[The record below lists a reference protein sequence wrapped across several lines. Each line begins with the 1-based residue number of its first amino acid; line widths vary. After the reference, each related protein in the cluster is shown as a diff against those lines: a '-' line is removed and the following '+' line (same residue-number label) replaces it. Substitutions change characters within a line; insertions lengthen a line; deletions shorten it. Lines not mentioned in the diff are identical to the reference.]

1 MNYFE
6 TLKYGSSKLRINK
19 IISHSLDSEV
29 LLANVLDSTREDI
42 LLNPNNK
49 IKRSKFIKFKKFIFR
64 RKKNEPI
71 AQIIN
76 KKEFWKYN
84 FFVNE
89 HVLIPRPET
98 ELIVEEIL
106 NLTDINTS
114 KRILDVGTGSG
125 CIAISIF
132 KERPKCYFTALD
144 ISKNALKVAKYNA
157 KMHHLGNKIK
167 FVNID
172 IDKIQDNKYD
182 FIVSNPPYI
191 KKFNLKRLEDNVKFF
206 EPCIAL
212 DAGVDGY
219 KEIKKL
225 ILKSKKLL
233 KNNDKL
239 IFEIG
244 KNQEMTSKK
253 LLVKNGFYVNN
264 ICKDINTIPRVIVAT
279 KI

>member
-42 LLNPNNK
+42 LLNLNNK

-172 IDKIQDNKYD
+172 IDKFLDNKYD
-182 FIVSNPPYI
+182 FILSNPPYI

-233 KNNDKL
+233 KNNGKL

-244 KNQEMTSKK
+244 KNQEMTSKN

>member
-42 LLNPNNK
+42 LLNLNNK

-172 IDKIQDNKYD
+172 IDKFLDNKYD

-233 KNNDKL
+233 KNNGKL

-244 KNQEMTSKK
+244 KNQEMTSKN
-253 LLVKNGFYVNN
+253 LLVKNGFYINN

>member
-1 MNYFE
+1 M
-6 TLKYGSSKLRINK
+6 
-19 IISHSLDSEV
+19 
-29 LLANVLDSTREDI
+29 
-42 LLNPNNK
+42 
-49 IKRSKFIKFKKFIFR
+49 
-64 RKKNEPI
+64 
-71 AQIIN
+71 
-76 KKEFWKYN
+76 
-84 FFVNE
+84 
-89 HVLIPRPET
+89 
-98 ELIVEEIL
+98 
-106 NLTDINTS
+106 
-114 KRILDVGTGSG
+114 GTGSG

-157 KMHHLGNKIK
+157 KMHHLENKIK

-172 IDKIQDNKYD
+172 IDKFLDNKYD
-182 FIVSNPPYI
+182 FILSNPPYI

-233 KNNDKL
+233 KNNGKL

-244 KNQEMTSKK
+244 KNQEMTSKN

>member
-42 LLNPNNK
+42 LLNLNNK

-172 IDKIQDNKYD
+172 IDKFLDNKYD

-212 DAGVDGY
+212 DAGIDGY

-233 KNNDKL
+233 KNNGKL

-244 KNQEMTSKK
+244 KNQEMTSKN
-253 LLVKNGFYVNN
+253 LLVKNGFYINN

>member
-19 IISHSLDSEV
+19 IISYSLDSEV
-29 LLANVLDSTREDI
+29 LLANILDSTREDI
-42 LLNPNNK
+42 LLNLNKK

-84 FFVNE
+84 FFVNKD
-89 HVLIPRPET
+89 VLIPRPET

-157 KMHHLGNKIK
+157 KLHHLGNKIK

-172 IDKIQDNKYD
+172 IDKFLDNKYD

-233 KNNDKL
+233 KNNGKL

-244 KNQEMTSKK
+244 KNQEMTSKN
-253 LLVKNGFYVNN
+253 LLVKSGFYVNN
-264 ICKDINTIPRVIVAT
+264 ISKDINTIPRVIVAT